1 MTKFVF
7 KQATKAQAKLRLG
20 LGGPPGSGKT
30 MTALRVARALVGPNG
45 KVAVVDTEHGS
56 ASKYAA
62 TPKHPADG
70 KERFDFDTLN
80 IKDNYDPRQVA
91 ELIEAAHEAGYDVL
105 IFDSFTHFWNGPG
118 GFLEQVDA
126 EAKRQAAASR
136 NQYAKPDGHSAW
148 KAVDPIYKR
157 MVQAILGAPLH
168 VIITMR
174 AKMDH
179 ERREENGRTKIVK
192 LGIANEMRDNFPYEL
207 DVEGMMTMDNDL
219 VIGKT
224 RCSAL
229 RGQVIPTPG
238 KELAAT
244 LKEWLDDGAPAAPYE
259 PPRPPRTTC
268 ARPSAPSSTASERR
282 ATASASAASS
292 KRRAVQR
299 PRAWPRCSGRWRPCA
314 RRSRREAPRA
324 RRTLLRRRM
333 GRRRR
338 TGRRARPLPPRVRRR
353 RPKRRRPLLTTR
365 SRPSRWPDLHQ
376 QRPAE
381 RTGAV

>member
-1 MTKFVF
+1 VTKFVF

-259 PPRPPRTTC
+259 PPPPTEDDLRKAIGAELDRLGATGD
-268 ARPSAPSSTASERR
+268 SERKRRVIQAAGGAAPKSVAEMQR
-282 ATASASAASS
+282 ALEALRAQKPTGGAESKADPTATTNGPTKTNGSPSTSASSASS
-292 KRRAVQR
+292 QTKTETATS
-299 PRAWPRCSGRWRPCA
+299 AA
-314 RRSRREAPRA
+314 DD
-324 RRTLLRRRM
+324 
-333 GRRRR
+333 
-338 TGRRARPLPPRVRRR
+338 PLAAQ
-353 RPKRRRPLLTTR
+353 PL
-365 SRPSRWPDLHQ
+365 
-376 QRPAE
+376 A
-381 RTGAV
+381 